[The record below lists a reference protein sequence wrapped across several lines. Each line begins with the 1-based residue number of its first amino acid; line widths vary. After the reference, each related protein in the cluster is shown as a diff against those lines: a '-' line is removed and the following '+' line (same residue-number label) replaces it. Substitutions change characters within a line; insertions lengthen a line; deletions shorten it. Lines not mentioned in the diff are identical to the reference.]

1 MFENRKEGRTSNS
14 ELSKIVKRRKE
25 KIEKRIVKTEVEESC
40 SEQIGTSTGEEPI
53 KTE

>member
-25 KIEKRIVKTEVEESC
+25 KIEKRIVKVEVEEIC
-40 SEQIGTSTGEEPI
+40 SEQIGTSTDEEPI
-53 KTE
+53 KRE